1 MGMLERQRKLKELR
15 ELKELRDELK
25 HYLTHLSEGEI
36 FEAGKSSIVYVR
48 DLGYLVFEEH
58 EKIKNNK
65 DFEKVRNISEFGY
78 YWLKED
84 PEDALGL
91 IPLESLRE
99 AVENYA
105 I

>member
-1 MGMLERQRKLKELR
+1 MGMLERQREH
-15 ELKELRDELK
+15 KELRDKLK
-25 HYLTHLSEGEI
+25 HHLTDLSEGEI
-36 FEAGKSSIVYVR
+36 FEAGKSSIMYVR
-48 DLGYLVFEEH
+48 DLGYLVLKEH
-58 EKIKNNK
+58 EKTKNNK
-65 DFEKVRNISEFGY
+65 YFEKVRDIPEFGY

-99 AVENYA
+99 AVEDYA